1 MNPTKRNLLITG
13 GAGNVATFLRQHWG
27 ERHTLRLADIRPVED
42 LSSHE
47 EAVEFDISD
56 LEAFTKACE
65 GIDTVVHLAADP
77 SPRADFYE
85 SLLQRNVIGAYNGFE
100 AARRAGCRRL
110 VFASSINAVS
120 GYDRSRTP
128 VDWDA
133 PVYPSNVYGA
143 TKCWGEAL
151 ARVYSHTHGLS
162 CLCVRLTR
170 PRFRQDDFDPAADFH
185 GVSARDTAQVFLRC
199 VEAPDDVKFGIVHG
213 VSKHDGYWFQV
224 SASDERIGFEPQDGT
239 AFPKTGDT

>member
-27 ERHTLRLADIRPVED
+27 QRHTLRLADIRPVED
-42 LSSHE
+42 LSPHE

-56 LEAFTKACE
+56 LEAFSKACE

-100 AARRAGCRRL
+100 AARRAGCQRL

-133 PVYPSNVYGA
+133 PVYPSNVYGPPNA
-143 TKCWGEAL
+143 GARRWLASIRTHTVSPASACAL
-151 ARVYSHTHGLS
+151 PVPDFARTTSIP
-162 CLCVRLTR
+162 R
-170 PRFRQDDFDPAADFH
+170 PNSM
-185 GVSARDTAQVFLRC
+185 G
-199 VEAPDDVKFGIVHG
+199 
-213 VSKHDGYWFQV
+213 
-224 SASDERIGFEPQDGT
+224 
-239 AFPKTGDT
+239 